1 MFTTTA
7 PQTTTTTI
15 EQDMAAAEQAA
26 TALRAAKKRNVQTRT
41 IGQEDH
47 LTVQVTVGTRIAINC
62 QHGKFV
68 VMKRHGQRFYT
79 WREYATA
86 TKVENVVRHVLNIR

>member
-1 MFTTTA
+1 MFTTTTA
-7 PQTTTTTI
+7 PQTTTTI

-26 TALRAAKKRNVQTRT
+26 AALRAAKKRNVNTRT